1 MSPEESSPP
10 AAASPVDDEG
20 RVAVA
25 GTQGWKY
32 KPFEHDDAT
41 GNHVITLVRDDGA
54 EVVFT
59 LPHFVEQGDE
69 LAEIAVIVVRA
80 AERWRELK
88 GLGG

>member
-10 AAASPVDDEG
+10 AAVSPVDEEG

-25 GTQGWKY
+25 GVEGWKY
-32 KPFEHDDAT
+32 MPFERDEAT
-41 GNHVITLVRDDGA
+41 GNHIITIVREDGA
-54 EVVFT
+54 ELTFT

-69 LAEIAVIVVRA
+69 LGEIAAIVVRA